1 LWERNAALWIFSLRE
16 KLFVNFKDKAVS
28 GIYWNGLAQFAQ
40 ELIGLLTTLIL
51 ARLLSPDAFGLLGM
65 VIVFLGF
72 IAIFQNLG
80 LGPSIVQ
87 DGEISQEQLSSIFW
101 LNSILSIILVLL
113 TIISAPLVSS
123 FYNEPSATSIM
134 IVLALNFP
142 LSALAVVPDA
152 MLKKHMMFKKLGIIQ
167 NIATVL
173 GSVVG
178 IITAFMGFGVWALV
192 WQGLIRN
199 FARTILQWIVMP
211 WSPTWN
217 LSYHKIKR
225 HLYFGINL
233 QVGSLLNYCARNVD
247 DLLIGKVIGSSTLG
261 VYQMAYSLMLWPL
274 QKVSRV
280 VGEVMFPALSTIQ
293 GNKEHV
299 KRVFLRVTGY
309 IAFITFPM
317 VLGILVIAPSVV
329 YALLGE
335 RWVGVIPIFKV
346 LCILGLTQSIATN
359 TGWIFL
365 SQGRTDIRLRLQ
377 IAFSTLFI
385 ISFFIGIRW
394 GAIGVA
400 ACYTIAS
407 LLVTP
412 IQFQIAGK
420 LINMTFLDIAK
431 ATSGIFICSI
441 IMSILVLGLGQVLS
455 QYHHHWTNLIVQVPS
470 GIAFYITLV
479 HIFKLRAYV
488 EIKELFWE
496 HWGNYFQKAKS
507 YD

>member
-1 LWERNAALWIFSLRE
+1 MNL
-16 KLFVNFKDKAVS
+16 KDKTVS

-40 ELIGLLTTLIL
+40 ELMGLLTTLIL

-123 FYNEPSATSIM
+123 FYDEPSATSIM

-167 NIATVL
+167 NIATAL

-192 WQGLIRN
+192 WQGLIST
-199 FARTILQWIVMP
+199 FTRTILQWIIVP

-261 VYQMAYSLMLWPL
+261 VYQMAYRLMLWPL
-274 QKVSRV
+274 QKVSGI

-299 KRVFLRVTGY
+299 KRIFLRVTGY

-377 IAFSTLFI
+377 LAFSTLFI

-420 LINMTFLDIAK
+420 LINMTFSDVYKKIIA
-431 ATSGIFICSI
+431 ILVCSI
-441 IMSILVLGLGQVLS
+441 LMAAIVFI
-455 QYHHHWTNLIVQVPS
+455 TNQFLIS
-470 GIAFYITLV
+470 KFSN
-479 HIFKLRAYV
+479 IFKLIIDLFVGILSYIFLIWIFKLEAAKKIFNL
-488 EIKELFWE
+488 IKE
-496 HWGNYFQKAKS
+496 QKFLKKGKH
-507 YD
+507 D